1 MLETVRTFTA
11 LSEEFVEEGLRL
23 WPVRATAAG
32 IHDYDHLLPDDTP
45 DGFRARGA
53 WLRDLEQR
61 LAASVPW
68 EELPTEQRVDYALL
82 RSRLAVQRAE
92 LEEIRT
98 HARDPVG
105 CLRTALDGVLLLMRP
120 FAPLEERKGAIV
132 ARLMAIPE
140 YLAAARAG
148 LEQAP
153 RIWVDL
159 ALEVAD
165 GGPALVSDVVRVLLR
180 AFPHEAERIE
190 HAGVRANSGLAA
202 FREALERELGP
213 RAGGS
218 FALGARWLD
227 FHLEREHLL
236 PLGNEALE
244 QLGREQVALAHRGLE
259 ELGRLD
265 PGCPWRARVEEARQ
279 RRSGAG
285 WSPEGAEAEV
295 ARAHRF
301 VLERRLA
308 PLSGV
313 RLGIAAAPPYRRPL
327 FARAAYLP
335 PAPFDV
341 EPQGM
346 LLVPA
351 SESARRP
358 GSRERAVA
366 GCDLALVAAREG
378 WPGRHLQ
385 SAHAIHCGSRLRRIA
400 GNRLLAGGWALYAE
414 ELMVEEGFM
423 ADAGARLGWLI
434 DLLDSATRAVA
445 GVALHTGR
453 MSPAQ
458 TADYLIEEALLD
470 RPAALAEVKRLTLDP
485 ARGLGGLVGRLQI
498 LELREEAKRRL
509 GAKYNRLDFHA
520 ALLAG
525 GTIPPALLREEL
537 WERLGVN

>member
-1 MLETVRTFTA
+1 
-11 LSEEFVEEGLRL
+11 
-23 WPVRATAAG
+23 VRATAAG
-32 IHDYDHLLPDDTP
+32 IHDYDHLLPEDTP

-82 RSRLAVQRAE
+82 RSRLAVERAE

-148 LEQAP
+148 LEPAP

-165 GGPALVSDVVRVLLR
+165 GGPALISDVVHALLR

-202 FREALERELGP
+202 FRDALEHELGP

-244 QLGREQVALAHRGLE
+244 QLGREQVALARRGLA

-265 PGCPWRARVEEARQ
+265 PGRPWRARVEEAR
-279 RRSGAG
+279 RWRPGAG
-285 WSPEGAEAEV
+285 WSPEEAEAEV
-295 ARAHRF
+295 ARARRF

-308 PLSGV
+308 PLPEV
-313 RLGIAAAPPYRRPL
+313 RLGVAAAPPYRRPL

-351 SESARRP
+351 SATARRP
-358 GSRERAVA
+358 EPRESAVP
-366 GCDLALVAAREG
+366 GDDLALVAAREG

-423 ADAGARLGWLI
+423 ADARARLGWLI

-458 TADYLIEEALLD
+458 AVDYLIQEALLD
-470 RPAALAEVKRLTLDP
+470 RPAALAEVTRLTLDP

-509 GAKYNRLDFHA
+509 GAKYDRLDFHA

>member
-120 FAPLEERKGAIV
+120 FAPLDERKGAIV

-202 FREALERELGP
+202 FRDALECELGP
-213 RAGGS
+213 RAEGS

-236 PLGNEALE
+236 PLGSEALE
-244 QLGREQVALAHRGLE
+244 QLGREQAALAHRGLE

-265 PGCPWRARVEEARQ
+265 PGRPWRARVEEARQ

-295 ARAHRF
+295 AGAHRF

-308 PLSGV
+308 PLSEV

-458 TADYLIEEALLD
+458 AADYLIEEALLD